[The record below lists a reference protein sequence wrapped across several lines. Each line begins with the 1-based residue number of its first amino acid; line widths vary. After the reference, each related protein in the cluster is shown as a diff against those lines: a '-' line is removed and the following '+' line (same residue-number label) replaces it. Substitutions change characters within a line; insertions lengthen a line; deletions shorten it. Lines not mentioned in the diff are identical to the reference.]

1 MEYEGIVYRP
11 PSEAGSFIIQVTI
24 GCAHNKCT
32 FCNMYKGKKFRIRNM
47 EEIYRELEEAKEV
60 YGHVDRIFLADG
72 DALVLPMK
80 NLRDILL
87 KIKLLFPECNRVSS
101 YAAPGDVLAKSQDE
115 MTELKDLGLKMI
127 YMGAESG
134 SDEILRKIKKGA
146 DSRQIIEAGKK
157 IKNSG
162 IKFSATF
169 ISGIGGKKYW
179 KENAVESARVVN
191 SMQPDYVG
199 LLTLLIEDGTELCRD
214 MRSGKF
220 ELLNPREVMLE
231 TRELIKDIDISNCV
245 FRSNHASNYVPLG
258 GTLSQDKQK
267 LIDKIDRVLKGEQ
280 GYKPE
285 EFRML

>member
-1 MEYEGIVYRP
+1 
-11 PSEAGSFIIQVTI
+11 
-24 GCAHNKCT
+24 
-32 FCNMYKGKKFRIRNM
+32 MYKGKKFRIRNM
-47 EEIYRELEEAKEV
+47 EEIYRDLEEEKEI

-101 YAAPGDVLAKSQDE
+101 YAAPGDVLARSQGE

-127 YMGAESG
+127 YMGVESG
-134 SDEILRKIKKGA
+134 SDEILRKIKKGV
-146 DSRQIIEAGKK
+146 DSRQVIEAGKK

-162 IKFSATF
+162 IKLSTTF

-199 LLTLLIEDGTELCRD
+199 LLTLMVEDDTELCRD
-214 MRSGKF
+214 VSSGKF

-231 TRELIKDIDISNCV
+231 TRELIKDIDISNCI
-245 FRSNHASNYVPLG
+245 FRSNHASNYVALG

-267 LIDKIDRVLKGEQ
+267 LIDEIDGVLKGEK

-285 EFRML
+285 KFRLL

>member
-32 FCNMYKGKKFRIRNM
+32 FCNMYKGKKFRIRNVK
-47 EEIYRELEEAKEV
+47 EIYRDLEEAREI
-60 YGHVDRIFLADG
+60 YGHVDRIFLTDG

-115 MTELKDLGLKMI
+115 MTELKNLGLKMI
-127 YMGAESG
+127 YMGVESG
-134 SDEILRKIKKGA
+134 SDKILREIKKGV

-162 IKFSATF
+162 IKLSATF

-179 KENAVESARVVN
+179 RENAVESARVIN

-199 LLTLLIEDGTELCRD
+199 LLTLMVEDDTELCRD
-214 MRSGKF
+214 VSSGKF
-220 ELLNPREVMLE
+220 QLLNPREIMLE
-231 TRELIKDIDISNCV
+231 TRELIKDINISNCV
-245 FRSNHASNYVPLG
+245 FRNNHASNYVALG

-267 LIDKIDRVLKGEQ
+267 LIDEIGGVLKGEQ

-285 EFRML
+285 EFRLL

>member
-47 EEIYRELEEAKEV
+47 EEIYRDLEEEKEI

-101 YAAPGDVLAKSQDE
+101 YAAPGDVLARSQGE

-127 YMGAESG
+127 YMGVESG
-134 SDEILRKIKKGA
+134 SDEILRKIKKGV
-146 DSRQIIEAGKK
+146 DSRQVIEAGKK

-162 IKFSATF
+162 IKLSTTF

-199 LLTLLIEDGTELCRD
+199 LLTLMVEDDTELCRD
-214 MRSGKF
+214 VSSGKF

-245 FRSNHASNYVPLG
+245 FRSNHASNYVALG
-258 GTLSQDKQK
+258 GILSQDKQK
-267 LIDKIDRVLKGEQ
+267 LIDEIDGVLKGEQ

-285 EFRML
+285 EFRLL

>member
-32 FCNMYKGKKFRIRNM
+32 FCNMYKGKKFRIRNVK
-47 EEIYRELEEAKEV
+47 EIYRDLEEAREI
-60 YGHVDRIFLADG
+60 YGHVDRIFLTDG

-115 MTELKDLGLKMI
+115 MTELKNLGLKMI
-127 YMGAESG
+127 YMGVESG
-134 SDEILRKIKKGA
+134 SDKILREIKKGV

-162 IKFSATF
+162 IKLSATF

-179 KENAVESARVVN
+179 RENAVESARVIN

-199 LLTLLIEDGTELCRD
+199 LLTLMVEDDTELCRD
-214 MRSGKF
+214 VSSGKF
-220 ELLNPREVMLE
+220 QLLNPREIMLE
-231 TRELIKDIDISNCV
+231 TRELIKDINISNCV
-245 FRSNHASNYVPLG
+245 FRSNHASNYVALG

-267 LIDKIDRVLKGEQ
+267 LIDEIDGVLKGEK

-285 EFRML
+285 EFRLL

>member
-47 EEIYRELEEAKEV
+47 EEIYRDLEEEKEI

-101 YAAPGDVLAKSQDE
+101 YAAPGDVLARSQGE

-127 YMGAESG
+127 YMGVESG
-134 SDEILRKIKKGA
+134 SDEILRKIKKGV
-146 DSRQIIEAGKK
+146 DSRQVIEAGKK

-162 IKFSATF
+162 IKLSTTF

-199 LLTLLIEDGTELCRD
+199 LLTLMVEDDTELCRD
-214 MRSGKF
+214 VSSGKF

-231 TRELIKDIDISNCV
+231 TRELIKDIDISNCI

-267 LIDKIDRVLKGEQ
+267 LIDEIDGVLKGDQ

>member
-47 EEIYRELEEAKEV
+47 EEIYRDLEEEKEI

-101 YAAPGDVLAKSQDE
+101 YAAPGDVLARSQGE

-127 YMGAESG
+127 YMGVESG
-134 SDEILRKIKKGA
+134 SDEILRKIKKGV
-146 DSRQIIEAGKK
+146 DSRQVIEAGKK

-162 IKFSATF
+162 IKLSATF

-179 KENAVESARVVN
+179 RENAVESARVIN
-191 SMQPDYVG
+191 SMHPDYVG
-199 LLTLLIEDGTELCRD
+199 LLTLMVEDDTELCRD
-214 MRSGKF
+214 VSSGKF
-220 ELLNPREVMLE
+220 QLLNPREVMLE

-245 FRSNHASNYVPLG
+245 FRSNHASNYVALG

-267 LIDKIDRVLKGEQ
+267 LIDEIDGVLKGEK

-285 EFRML
+285 EFRLL